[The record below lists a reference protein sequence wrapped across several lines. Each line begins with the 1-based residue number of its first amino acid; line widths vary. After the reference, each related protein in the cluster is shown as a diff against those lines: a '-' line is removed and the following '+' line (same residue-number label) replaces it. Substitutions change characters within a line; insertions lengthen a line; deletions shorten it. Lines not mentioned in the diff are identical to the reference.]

1 MPVVDQVTSQLGS
14 AIDELIDTD
23 PTRLADGETI
33 QVLHREL
40 ERFHAAVTRA
50 TAAFDA
56 SGTWKHDGARSAAA
70 WLAASTKLPIGTA
83 RRRVRLGRELRHL
96 EVLEEAWLGGE
107 VGEAQ
112 VGLVVRARTPATEE
126 SLARDQDML
135 VDHARRLRFASFARV
150 MAYWVQWA
158 DPDGAEDEAAA
169 AHASR
174 RLHLSQGFG
183 GRWVLDGILD
193 PIGGSILD
201 AAPADGRRPEP
212 LFIVLVGYEASLR
225 VCELA
230 NRTVVS
236 PGSLVPYLDE
246 AWMELTPASLAGWG
260 CSRPSSGAGAG
271 QAGRAGL
278 CRSSRHVARRR
289 GPIRPES
296 HP

>member
-1 MPVVDQVTSQLGS
+1 MPVVDEVTSQLGS

-23 PTRLADGETI
+23 PARLADGETI

-56 SGTWKHDGARSAAA
+56 SGRWKHDGARSAAA

-126 SLARDQDML
+126 SVARDQDML

-169 AHASR
+169 APS
-174 RLHLSQGFG
+174 
-183 GRWVLDGILD
+183 
-193 PIGGSILD
+193 
-201 AAPADGRRPEP
+201 
-212 LFIVLVGYEASLR
+212 
-225 VCELA
+225 
-230 NRTVVS
+230 
-236 PGSLVPYLDE
+236 
-246 AWMELTPASLAGWG
+246 
-260 CSRPSSGAGAG
+260 PSSPCWWAT
-271 QAGRAGL
+271 R
-278 CRSSRHVARRR
+278 RSSGSVSWPTERWSAPGAWCRTWTRR
-289 GPIRPES
+289 GWS
-296 HP
+296 G

>member
-1 MPVVDQVTSQLGS
+1 
-14 AIDELIDTD
+14 
-23 PTRLADGETI
+23 
-33 QVLHREL
+33 
-40 ERFHAAVTRA
+40 
-50 TAAFDA
+50 
-56 SGTWKHDGARSAAA
+56 
-70 WLAASTKLPIGTA
+70 
-83 RRRVRLGRELRHL
+83 
-96 EVLEEAWLGGE
+96 VLEEAWLGGE

-201 AAPADGRRPEP
+201 AELRRIDAELFAADW
-212 LFIVLVGYEASLR
+212 
-225 VCELA
+225 
-230 NRTVVS
+230 
-236 PGSLVPYLDE
+236 DE
-246 AWMELTPASLAGWG
+246 AKARMGEGVCVTRPGPHPGPAPG
-260 CSRPSSGAGAG
+260 
-271 QAGRAGL
+271 
-278 CRSSRHVARRR
+278 RRR
-289 GPIRPES
+289 GGDGPALGHRPRRRAPS
-296 HP
+296 RAPLHRAGGLRGVPQGL